1 MEKRAEINRKVIV
14 IHERLIKV
22 EETLGV
28 SSASEENGDG
38 PGPVEPEGILISG
51 MPSNMFASLGWVFD
65 KPKA

>member
-1 MEKRAEINRKVIV
+1 V

-38 PGPVEPEGILISG
+38 PAPDGIVLSD
-51 MPSNMFASLGWVFD
+51 MPSKMFASLGWVFE
-65 KPKA
+65 KPKV